1 MTQTLSRE
9 QIEWSRKILA
19 ALTED
24 AVMKPGGTFGLKQP
38 EWKNRVDLIIDMALA
53 SLDGAELIRAAA
65 MEEAARGAE
74 KNAVKQGV
82 LREKFPPDGK
92 SWTAFDAAEIAA
104 LKEKVKRQAEAL
116 KPFAVVGAYCL
127 DDRVMT
133 ESTWLRLGMR
143 TKFIEAQGFL
153 THGNFLRAAQEASE

>member
-53 SLDGAELIRAAA
+53 SQRHGLRGLAEHCATERERTENSLENVCRFRALHQP
-65 MEEAARGAE
+65 GLS
-74 KNAVKQGV
+74 GS
-82 LREKFPPDGK
+82 P
-92 SWTAFDAAEIAA
+92 
-104 LKEKVKRQAEAL
+104 
-116 KPFAVVGAYCL
+116 VGG
-127 DDRVMT
+127 R
-133 ESTWLRLGMR
+133 
-143 TKFIEAQGFL
+143 
-153 THGNFLRAAQEASE
+153 

>member
-65 MEEAARGAE
+65 MEEAAQVAQAEGDATLTAALRTMVTTVTVHRNYELEITGNLAPLTRGEEMVAGE
-74 KNAVKQGV
+74 G
-82 LREKFPPDGK
+82 LDCFPPATLVIPFIVK
-92 SWTAFDAAEIAA
+92 AAA
-104 LKEKVKRQAEAL
+104 
-116 KPFAVVGAYCL
+116 
-127 DDRVMT
+127 
-133 ESTWLRLGMR
+133 
-143 TKFIEAQGFL
+143 
-153 THGNFLRAAQEASE
+153 

>member
-92 SWTAFDAAEIAA
+92 SWTAFDAAEACATDIAA
-104 LKEKVKRQAEAL
+104 SIRALAATPPGMVCVPMDSIPQIAADAMLAAAPGVKE
-116 KPFAVVGAYCL
+116 
-127 DDRVMT
+127 
-133 ESTWLRLGMR
+133 
-143 TKFIEAQGFL
+143 
-153 THGNFLRAAQEASE
+153 